1 MSAPS
6 SASIRRGM
14 SQRRHDVREYQ
25 RLCAALVMGMLLAA
39 TNTSPPDMWEI
50 VRIASVVSVINLIV
64 YVGWYIGKREDK

>member
-1 MSAPS
+1 M
-6 SASIRRGM
+6 
-14 SQRRHDVREYQ
+14 REYQ